1 MNKIVTGIMMSL
13 SLVSG
18 AQVKSVMPEPPEM
31 PIPPPVFR
39 PRELRENEKP
49 VIVESVREIAAENG
63 LFSRVS
69 ATITFTN
76 PNERVFEGALEFPL
90 PEGATVCGYALEIN
104 GTLVPGVVCG
114 KEEARTAF

>member
-76 PNERVFEGALEFPL
+76 PNSSFRR
-90 PEGATVCGYALEIN
+90 
-104 GTLVPGVVCG
+104 
-114 KEEARTAF
+114 RTAGIRQQILMPSPIASTE